1 MVHFTNRNLQPL
13 SEFSTIDTAECVL
26 GALFAGNYFGG
37 EVLNLAL
44 QLKEATKWSDA
55 LEASDSGRIYPVV
68 DPETGVFSGVISPY
82 NEYYLVAY
90 MANMTSEA
98 GSKANVHF
106 ETYWSSSG
114 RPPGDGDNP
123 VWKTYQGYEL
133 LTDWDQI
140 FMSSFIP
147 LFNSY
152 MSRGYMSNQYYV
164 DMNTRYCWWIMNL
177 VLHLHSWTLVLSPKR
192 DKKYSSRFMQCK
204 KFPRFLFLL

>member
-44 QLKEATKWSDA
+44 QLKEDTKWSDA

-106 ETYWSSSG
+106 ETYWSSSC

-140 FMSSFIP
+140 FMSSLIP

-164 DMNTRYCWWIMNL
+164 DMNTRYSGWIMNH

-192 DKKYSSRFMQCK
+192 DKKYSSRFMQCQ
-204 KFPRFLFLL
+204 KFPRYFFHL